1 MRKKLTLAMLFF
13 LCINTA
19 IRAQVTI
26 GSVVE
31 PLPGSLLDVKENSN
45 DSDNTTKG
53 IMLPRVRLS
62 DLNNLY
68 PMFGSPGSPNSE
80 YTSKKNE
87 LDRKHTGL
95 IVYNTNESA
104 ANNLKK
110 GLYYW
115 DGTKWIYT
123 TPDAWRTQGNA
134 QTDST
139 VNYVGTS
146 DARPL
151 ILKANNHEGLR
162 IATNGNVIIRNTS
175 TFPSNQSQVLVKNQ
189 NGEVG
194 VAGAVPTKLML
205 VQSGALQEYERN
217 AGDIADANGKIF
229 NKGGLSNTRSVLW
242 KSNEIGMNNIVDE
255 ETHAAGD
262 SFEYFIIREKGLY
275 EVSGFVTYE
284 PNCLYLT
291 NSDRTLKDTIN
302 SISTAIAGINVAIQ
316 KKTGTTD
323 WVNIAATRA
332 IWSGGAISG
341 TSSMAAISPITV
353 PFAKGDRIRLVF
365 YRPSDSFGRLHG
377 QAGKWGITYVFG
389 IDIKKGLRVM
399 MIGDDN

>member
-1 MRKKLTLAMLFF
+1 MRKRLTLAMLIF
-13 LCINTA
+13 LCIHTA
-19 IRAQVTI
+19 IHAQVTI

-68 PMFGSPGSPNSE
+68 PMFGSSGSPTSE
-80 YTSKKNE
+80 YASKKSE

-95 IVYNTNESA
+95 IVYNTNESG
-104 ANNLKK
+104 NLKK
-110 GLYYW
+110 GVYCW
-115 DGTKWIYT
+115 DGTKWLYT
-123 TPDAWRTQGNA
+123 TPDAWQTQGNA

-139 VNYVGTS
+139 VSYVGTS

-162 IATNGNVIIRNTS
+162 IATNGNVVIKNTS

-189 NGEVG
+189 QGEVG

-205 VQSGALQEYERN
+205 VQSAELQDYLRIS
-217 AGDIADANGKIF
+217 GDAADANGKIF
-229 NKGGLSNTRSVLW
+229 NDGGLENARSVIW
-242 KSNEIGMNNIVDE
+242 KSGDIGMNNIVDE
-255 ETHAAGD
+255 EPHAAGAY
-262 SFEYFIIREKGLY
+262 FESFIIREKGLY
-275 EVSGFVTYE
+275 EVSGFVSYE
-284 PNCLYLT
+284 PNCQYLT
-291 NSDRTLKDTIN
+291 TDKTLRDTIN
-302 SISTAIAGINVAIQ
+302 SISSAIAAVNVAIQ
-316 KKTGTTD
+316 KQKTGTAE
-323 WVNIAATRA
+323 WANIAATRA
-332 IWSGGAISG
+332 VWSGGAITG

-353 PFAKGDRIRLVF
+353 SFAKGDKIRLVF
-365 YRPSDSFGRLHG
+365 YRPSKSFGQLHG
-377 QAGKWGITYVFG
+377 TAGKWGITYVFG
-389 IDIKKGLRVM
+389 IDVKKGLRVV